1 VLPNA
6 GKWLCGIDNL
16 AQDHNCSIF
25 SLGKRACR
33 HLPRSLHSLLNEGI
47 CLPGIG
53 SHNEFDFEVAMAEHT
68 GCHLHTFDCT
78 VELKDLNIP
87 SSVQDRMTFHPTCL
101 GADG

>member
-1 VLPNA
+1 MQASGYAALTTLLKTTTAASSRSVS
-6 GKWLCGIDNL
+6 GL
-16 AQDHNCSIF
+16 ADTILIGRIRC
-25 SLGKRACR
+25 LM
-33 HLPRSLHSLLNEGI
+33 EGM

-78 VELKDLNIP
+78 VEVKDLNIP